1 MRHNFPM
8 RFSFASWGF
17 AGLAFVL
24 LVGCGGTSGGSTAG
38 ASGVAT
44 RPEINDTTTRRA
56 TGPISEACLFH
67 GRAQATKVRCT
78 CVQAAADLTLSPSD
92 QARGARYFGNIDA
105 LQETR
110 QSDAA
115 SDRRFWENWNVFAD
129 TARELC
135 TA

>member
-1 MRHNFPM
+1 MVSL
-8 RFSFASWGF
+8 SFALV
-17 AGLAFVL
+17 GLMSLA
-24 LVGCGGTSGGSTAG
+24 GCGGSSGASSTG

-44 RPEINDTTTRRA
+44 VPQINDTTTRRA

-67 GRAQATKVRCT
+67 GRPQATRVRCT
-78 CVQAAADLTLSPSD
+78 CIQAAADLTLSPSD

-110 QSDAA
+110 QSDA
-115 SDRRFWENWNVFAD
+115 SGDRRFWDNWKVFAD